1 MSFVA
6 QGATLARKIITIFQ
20 PGMDLHFDRF
30 SIITVETWPI
40 LRCYVIS
47 IKKKETDAYCTLA
60 QFLIPGIVPIVPMF
74 LELLSVLRYYHFLSL
89 SPYLRLLLEQIYSSC
104 TLFPALLATDDFVF
118 FPFEREEGRKEGT
131 RPLDPRR
138 GKQPL
143 SFLLFFFLALE
154 KALARKMGTAGCYL
168 RHLVL
173 PPVLY
178 SRSPTYPCKRPRI
191 PHRHLTRV
199 FNATGHGI
207 SAWTRPRARPESRF
221 EPRLALLS
229 YGGSA

>member
-1 MSFVA
+1 
-6 QGATLARKIITIFQ
+6 
-20 PGMDLHFDRF
+20 MDLHFDRF

-104 TLFPALLATDDFVF
+104 TLSPALLATDDFVF

-143 SFLLFFFLALE
+143 SFLLFFFF
-154 KALARKMGTAGCYL
+154 
-168 RHLVL
+168 
-173 PPVLY
+173 
-178 SRSPTYPCKRPRI
+178 SRSRRRSRGKWEPLAATCDTWSFPRCSTAARPR
-191 PHRHLTRV
+191 TRV
-199 FNATGHGI
+199 SGHVFH
-207 SAWTRPRARPESRF
+207 TVT
-221 EPRLALLS
+221 
-229 YGGSA
+229 

>member
-1 MSFVA
+1 MLIV
-6 QGATLARKIITIFQ
+6 
-20 PGMDLHFDRF
+20 
-30 SIITVETWPI
+30 
-40 LRCYVIS
+40 
-47 IKKKETDAYCTLA
+47 
-60 QFLIPGIVPIVPMF
+60 QFLIPGTVPFQCSSNSP
-74 LELLSVLRYYHFLSL
+74 LSALRFHHFLSL
-89 SPYLRLLLEQIYSSC
+89 IFISSWNEYIRRAHFFQRVLARC
-104 TLFPALLATDDFVF
+104 CSNCRWSVLFREGGTRSSILGVGNDGCALL
-118 FPFEREEGRKEGT
+118 PF
-131 RPLDPRR
+131 LF
-138 GKQPL
+138 L
-143 SFLLFFFLALE
+143 SRE

-207 SAWTRPRARPESRF
+207 SAWTRPRARPESRL

>member
-1 MSFVA
+1 
-6 QGATLARKIITIFQ
+6 
-20 PGMDLHFDRF
+20 MDLHFDRF

-47 IKKKETDAYCTLA
+47 IKREKGDRCLLYARTVFNTGNRSNRSNVPRTVICITILP
-60 QFLIPGIVPIVPMF
+60 FPVSFPLSSSPPGTNIFVVYTFPRVIGNRR
-74 LELLSVLRYYHFLSL
+74 LR
-89 SPYLRLLLEQIYSSC
+89 
-104 TLFPALLATDDFVF
+104 V
-118 FPFEREEGRKEGT
+118 FPFREGRRKEG
-131 RPLDPRR
+131 RHASPRSS
-138 GKQPL
+138 PWETTL

>member
-1 MSFVA
+1 M
-6 QGATLARKIITIFQ
+6 
-20 PGMDLHFDRF
+20 
-30 SIITVETWPI
+30 
-40 LRCYVIS
+40 LRGYRL
-47 IKKKETDAYCTLA
+47 KEKETDAYCTV
-60 QFLIPGIVPIVPMF
+60 FNTGNRPVPMF
-74 LELLSVLRYYHFLSL
+74 LELAVICVTLPPFPVS
-89 SPYLRLLLEQIYSSC
+89 YLHLLLERIYSSC
-104 TLFPALLATDDFVF
+104 TLFPALLARCCSNCRWSVLFW
-118 FPFEREEGRKEGT
+118 EGGT
-131 RPLDPRR
+131 RSSILGVGNDGCALLPFLF
-138 GKQPL
+138 L
-143 SFLLFFFLALE
+143 SRE

-207 SAWTRPRARPESRF
+207 SAWTRPRARPESRL